1 MYAPPATHPTDQT
14 LHAYGLGKLEDFS
27 TDSVRKHLES
37 CPACRRRV
45 ADLSSDS
52 FLDRLR
58 DAQAHPDSPSPEF
71 SSAAGPSVLAR
82 GTGTSAPPRA
92 ETLPP
97 GLADHPNYEV

>member
-27 TDSVRKHLES
+27 ADSVGKHLES

-52 FLDRLR
+52 FLDQLR
-58 DAQAHPDSPSPEF
+58 DAQAQPRFAVAGCLLTCWPVDDGQRHRHIGA
-71 SSAAGPSVLAR
+71 AAG
-82 GTGTSAPPRA
+82 
-92 ETLPP
+92 
-97 GLADHPNYEV
+97 